1 MERGRYIDAPRAL
14 KLKVAEELGMN
25 EYSISRALNYQ
36 RDGEKS
42 RKARELVLASGQ
54 AKLMS
59 YLPECETIHDSEGYM
74 RQIFGNGYLLVL
86 EKATGKYEVYKEG
99 SEVGSPLMSGV
110 VESIADFMAI
120 QQLVERIGL

>member
-1 MERGRYIDAPRAL
+1 
-14 KLKVAEELGMN
+14 MN

-54 AKLMS
+54 AKIMS

-86 EKATGKYEVYKEG
+86 EKVTGKYEVYKEG
-99 SEVGSPLMSGV
+99 SEVGSPWMCGV